1 MVTKH
6 FQRSGI
12 VGVSAAESFVQ
23 TKAAKFEDRQQAAL
37 GRTGPGHGPEEV
49 VIVEADVAAGV
60 AAEEAVGALVDG
72 TVESL
77 ADHLIVVEGFG
88 H

>member
-6 FQRSGI
+6 FQRSEI

-23 TKAAKFEDRQQAAL
+23 TRAAKFEDRQQAAL
-37 GRTGPGHGPEEV
+37 GRTGPGHEPEEV
-49 VIVEADVAAGV
+49 VVVEVDV
-60 AAEEAVGALVDG
+60 AAEEAVGARVDG
-72 TVESL
+72 AVGSS
-77 ADHLIVVEGFG
+77 ADHLIVVEEPG

>member
-12 VGVSAAESFVQ
+12 VDVSAAESFVQ
-23 TKAAKFEDRQQAAL
+23 TKAAKFEGRQQAAL
-37 GRTGPGHGPEEV
+37 GRTGPGHEPEEV

-60 AAEEAVGALVDG
+60 AAEEVVGALVDG
-72 TVESL
+72 AVGSS
-77 ADHLIVVEGFG
+77 ADHLIVVEESG

>member
-6 FQRSGI
+6 FQQSGI
-12 VGVSAAESFVQ
+12 VDVSAAESFVQ
-23 TKAAKFEDRQQAAL
+23 TKAAKFEGRQQAAL
-37 GRTGPGHGPEEV
+37 GRTGPGREPEEV

-60 AAEEAVGALVDG
+60 AAEVVGALVDG
-72 TVESL
+72 AVGSS
-77 ADHLIVVEGFG
+77 ADHLVVVEESG

>member
-23 TKAAKFEDRQQAAL
+23 AKAAKFEDMQQAAL
-37 GRTGPGHGPEEV
+37 GRTGPGHEPEEV
-49 VIVEADVAAGV
+49 VVAEVDVAAGV

-72 TVESL
+72 AVGSS
-77 ADHLIVVEGFG
+77 ADHLIVVEEPG